1 MIMGDKDKSVLV
13 GRLKDFANKLVKY
26 KNMAAKMVNK
36 GYTDKEWQDFQ
47 ALRYEL
53 QESLGGLEDKIK
65 DYVEPTPVIRSGREI
80 NAFTVSLAL
89 AEPNSDALFA
99 LDLVTHTVRKAIGK
113 IELEGEVASKER
125 DASLKKLPKAFI
137 AHGDKSIALDKLC
150 SFLKAL
156 GVEALVVEEQPSK
169 SKAVDDKVE
178 HYMSEADCAI
188 ILATGNDE
196 IKGKLYPRQNVIHE
210 IGLAQKTFSD
220 RIIYLLEKGTE
231 FPSNIRPK
239 VWESF
244 TKDCMDEAFIA
255 VARELRAFGLMRAT
269 KE

>member
-1 MIMGDKDKSVLV
+1 MEVAKALGLLKQYRSEIANLRALHYSNNERWLWKDKVNVVLEAAF
-13 GRLKDFANKLVKY
+13 GKDSDEYRKLNPTIFVSWLGVSEEGKQREY
-26 KNMAAKMVNK
+26 V
-36 GYTDKEWQDFQ
+36 DD
-47 ALRYEL
+47 LDRYERGIAEIV
-53 QESLGGLEDKIK
+53 QKYEILGISSVAQK
-65 DYVEPTPVIRSGREI
+65 VEKGP
-80 NAFTVSLAL
+80 
-89 AEPNSDALFA
+89 
-99 LDLVTHTVRKAIGK
+99 
-113 IELEGEVASKER
+113 
-125 DASLKKLPKAFI
+125 PKAFI

-210 IGLAQKTFSD
+210 IGLAQKTFPD
-220 RIIYLLEKGTE
+220 RIIYLLEKGAE
-231 FPSNIRPK
+231 FPSNIHPK

-244 TKDCMDEAFIA
+244 TQDCMDEAFIA